1 MKNLNILIS
10 GFMQP
15 GTARDLLFLSLIVVF
30 VFSNM
35 PVTIMG
41 KDNAAEYFFADK
53 NTKVIRSITSCLSLH
68 QPCTVE
74 LDENS
79 HLSVMMPTLVSI
91 ADDFDVSA
99 IITGVEVEQVT
110 VGFTGVTHSHGLLPQ
125 TMKEIKHNNFQVKGH
140 LSFCGYKKMDWL
152 ALVTVYTERTIYE
165 ATFGFKSVDLRV
177 KEDVPAAL

>member
-1 MKNLNILIS
+1 MENRMKNLNILIS
-10 GFMQP
+10 SFMQP

-53 NTKVIRSITSCLSLH
+53 NTKVIHSITSCLSLH

-79 HLSVMMPTLVSI
+79 RLSVEMPALVSV
-91 ADDFDVSA
+91 ADTFDVSA
-99 IITGVEVEQVT
+99 KITGVEVEQVT
-110 VGFTGVTHSHGLLPQ
+110 VRFNGVTHSHGLLPQ
-125 TMKEIKHNNFQVKGH
+125 TMKEVEPNNFHVKGR

-152 ALVTVYTERTIYE
+152 ALVTVYTERTVYE
-165 ATFGFKSVDLRV
+165 ASFTFKSVD
-177 KEDVPAAL
+177 